1 MATANTEL
9 KTWMVKNYVATSASD
24 KLHYCQNMHGAE
36 YMAELPLTVEV
47 LDALTVLESHKRG
60 MRLRFRPTNSTFYKV
75 CAMCGVTPEVICST
89 AYMTSIKAE
98 IANMYPEMKSSTF
111 GMGHAFEYVDAKR
124 NGYNW
129 EYDCLPYYK
138 GGDIVDRNGNNV
150 QCKRKGASIAE
161 TSIHSAMNA
170 A

>member
-1 MATANTEL
+1 MTTTNKEL

-24 KLHYCQNMHGAE
+24 KLHYCQNMRGAE

-98 IANMYPEMKSSTF
+98 IANMYPEMKANAF

-129 EYDCLPYYK
+129 EYDCLPYYE
-138 GGDIVDRNGNNV
+138 GGDIVDHNGNNV

-161 TSIHSAMNA
+161 TSIHSALNA